1 MSMRGTPQRVHGS
14 RLACCRLLAALPSCL
29 QTLRE
34 RSCSPPSCVQLASR
48 AARSEAAPSYLLQLV
63 SAPGGGGPPRAQLL
77 ECDLATLRS
86 LSAAADA
93 ALRAADGPRARRLRR
108 QLK

>member
-1 MSMRGTPQRVHGS
+1 MSTRGTPQRVHGS
-14 RLACCRLLAALPSCL
+14 PSCGL
-29 QTLRE
+29 PPARCASLLRANPE
-34 RSCSPPSCVQLASR
+34 RSSCVQLASR

-93 ALRAADGPRARRLRR
+93 ALRAADGPHARRLRR

>member
-1 MSMRGTPQRVHGS
+1 MFP
-14 RLACCRLLAALPSCL
+14 
-29 QTLRE
+29 
-34 RSCSPPSCVQLASR
+34 QLASR

-63 SAPGGGGPPRAQLL
+63 SAPCGGGPPRATLL

-93 ALRAADGPRARRLRR
+93 ALRAADGPHARRLRR